1 MPRTYPEARKWYRTK
16 RWKQLRK
23 ITLEKFPICTR
34 CNSSR
39 SDIVDHKIPHKGDFY
54 LFFDLNNLTGL
65 CSPCHNNWKAKK
77 ELGHVDT
84 ACDDAGYPQDPNH
97 PWLKDF

>member
-1 MPRTYPEARKWYRTK
+1 MYRTAEW
-16 RWKQLRK
+16 RRLRK
-23 ITLEKFPICTR
+23 LTLAKFPICTR
-34 CNSSR
+34 CHSR
-39 SDIVDHKIPHKGDFY
+39 PSTIVDHIKPHRFDPA
-54 LFFDLNNLTGL
+54 LFFDPNNLTGL
-65 CSPCHNNWKAKK
+65 DKQCHDNWKAKK